1 MTSPLDKLNL
11 RPFEKRLVVGVA
23 VVIFIVVNAVFV
35 FPYFGALAKA
45 DFRMEQARE
54 KRAKWQS
61 VVDEKDKITKLV
73 NELSKQGSAVEAEEQ
88 VYQFKS
94 TIESQ
99 ARNSGVNLLVS
110 GRVTPQTNQFFVEQS
125 QTISFQSGEPQLVDF
140 LFTLGSGNS
149 LIRVRDLEVGP
160 DQPRQNLN
168 GHVTLIASYQ
178 KKTPAKGAAAPRKTA
193 AAESSPLP
201 NIATVTPIAK

>member
-35 FPYFGALAKA
+35 FPHFGALAQA

-99 ARNSGVNLLVS
+99 ARNSGVSPRSSRNGARQLTAWASSSSVFRS
-110 GRVTPQTNQFFVEQS
+110 ATTCFSACGRRLTR
-125 QTISFQSGEPQLVDF
+125 GAK
-140 LFTLGSGNS
+140 
-149 LIRVRDLEVGP
+149 
-160 DQPRQNLN
+160 
-168 GHVTLIASYQ
+168 AS
-178 KKTPAKGAAAPRKTA
+178 
-193 AAESSPLP
+193 EL
-201 NIATVTPIAK
+201 

>member
-1 MTSPLDKLNL
+1 MTSPLDKMNL

-35 FPYFGALAKA
+35 FPHFG
-45 DFRMEQARE
+45 DWGRVQFRMEQARE
-54 KRAKWQS
+54 KLAKWQG
-61 VVDEKDKITKLV
+61 VAKEEPTIKQKVDELT
-73 NELSKQGSAVEAEEQ
+73 KQGSSVDAEEQ

-99 ARNSGVNLLVS
+99 ARNSGVNLITS

-125 QTISFQSGEPQLVDF
+125 QTVSFQSGEQQLVEF

-178 KKTPAKGAAAPRKTA
+178 KKNTGKGAPAARKTA
-193 AAESSPLP
+193 AASSPLP
-201 NIATVTPIAK
+201 DLAIVTPIAK

>member
-1 MTSPLDKLNL
+1 LNL

-35 FPYFGALAKA
+35 FPHFG
-45 DFRMEQARE
+45 DWGRVQFRMEQARE
-54 KRAKWQS
+54 KLVKWQG
-61 VVDEKDKITKLV
+61 VAADEGKYKRLVDDLT
-73 NELSKQGSAVEAEEQ
+73 KQGSAVDAEEQ

-99 ARNSGVNLLVS
+99 ARNSGVNLVTS

-125 QTISFQSGEPQLVDF
+125 QTVAFQSGEQQLVDF

-178 KKTPAKGAAAPRKTA
+178 KKNTGKGAPAARKTA
-193 AAESSPLP
+193 AASSPLP
-201 NIATVTPIAK
+201 HLATVTPIAK